1 MIHKVHLCPLS
12 FERIFVLP
20 DTTGTGTSFQNH
32 KLLIPIFTR
41 NIFFFANFSI
51 LNTDLSPF
59 AGGFFVIFLCVCA
72 CTHMYMCVYWRERRG
87 RQTERKGKVFMR
99 IAVPVW
105 KSEDN
110 LKESILSFHLVDSK
124 S

>member
-20 DTTGTGTSFQNH
+20 DTTETGSSFQNH

-59 AGGFFVIFLCVCA
+59 AGGFFLSFFLCVCA
-72 CTHMYMCVYWRERRG
+72 CTHMYMRVYWRERRG
-87 RQTERKGKVFMR
+87 KTERKGRVFMR

>member
-20 DTTGTGTSFQNH
+20 DTTETGTSFQNH

-59 AGGFFVIFLCVCA
+59 AGGFFVIFFVCVRA
-72 CTHMYMCVYWRERRG
+72 HTCTCMCIGEREGG
-87 RQTERKGKVFMR
+87 RQTERKGRVFIH